1 MRARDKVSASLIVVG
16 VAVLAI
22 PLPGATIAFTDIT
35 SSSGT
40 GGPSWFGG
48 HGVEWA
54 DVTGDDR
61 PDFYVTMNFDTNMGE
76 LFYRNIN
83 GGTFAEEADAR
94 GIYNYDSGSHGGVW
108 ADLDNDGDYD
118 LVNGSYERNRAYE
131 NNGSGYFTDRTT
143 TCGFLNVN
151 LGTRGTLAFDYDKD
165 GDLDVFCNN
174 WEPNGE
180 ANELYRNDGN
190 WQFTSITNNGL
201 GGSTLGAQGATEGD
215 FDNDGDLDIL
225 LCRYGNGPLLLMRN
239 DNGTFTQLSPFA
251 STSPRQDG
259 ATFCDV
265 NNDGWLDVH
274 SMNSTYLGIGTA
286 KLFINNKNGT
296 FTEVSVPTGPG
307 FMAGFEDL
315 DNDGDW
321 DMVYPGDNKVYL
333 NDGSGTF
340 TASASFNPGTDMTKD
355 PRCVAFAD
363 IDNDGDMDF
372 FYAQKRYYNRMIR
385 NDLSD
390 GGNWFKVRLISPNN
404 QAGAFGAKVRTYT
417 AGQAGNPSAMISFRE
432 ARSNEGYLGQNDPV
446 LHFGV
451 GSRTTVDVQ
460 VTFLNGLTLTQSN
473 VSANQTVTF
482 NAGTAPPEKASNP
495 NPANGAT
502 KVRTSSSLSWTAGGG
517 AITHKVYFGTSNPPA
532 YQGEQAGTS
541 YNPGPMNRMTLHYWR
556 IDEVN
561 ANGTT
566 TGDPWT
572 FTTGSAFGDFDEDGD
587 VDLIDFGYLQRCYS
601 GSGVAPASGC
611 GNADLDGDN
620 DVDQADFNAFKNC
633 FGGADRPPG
642 C

>member
-1 MRARDKVSASLIVVG
+1 MISKKQVCTTLIATAAILWVS
-16 VAVLAI
+16 
-22 PLPGATIAFTDIT
+22 PLSGATIAFTDIT
-35 SSSGT
+35 SSAGT

-54 DVTGDDR
+54 DVTGDGR

-83 GGTFAEEADAR
+83 GSTFAEEANAR

-131 NNGSGYFTDRTT
+131 NNGSGYFTDRTA
-143 TCGFLNVN
+143 TCGFENVN
-151 LGTRGTLAFDYDKD
+151 LGTRGTLAFDFDKD

-174 WEPNGE
+174 WGPSGE
-180 ANELYRNDGN
+180 SNEFYRNNGN
-190 WQFTSITNNGL
+190 WTFTRIDNGL
-201 GGSTLGAQGATEGD
+201 RNIGGVQGSTEGD
-215 FDNDGDLDIL
+215 FDNDGDLDL
-225 LCRYGNGPLLLMRN
+225 LVCRGYGDDGPLLVMRN
-239 DNGTFTQLSPFA
+239 SGGNFTNVSSAVGL
-251 STSPRQDG
+251 G
-259 ATFCDV
+259 ATTTSQQGVVFCDV
-265 NNDGWLDVH
+265 NNDGWLDLHVQRDTG
-274 SMNSTYLGIGTA
+274 NSQLYLNDGD
-286 KLFINNKNGT
+286 GT
-296 FTEVSVPTGPG
+296 FTQVSVPSGPG
-307 FMAGFEDL
+307 FMAGFADL

-321 DMVYPGDNKVYL
+321 DLVYPGDNKVYL
-333 NDGSGTF
+333 NNGSGTF
-340 TASASFNPGTDMTKD
+340 TASATFNPGTIND

-363 IDNDGDMDF
+363 IDDDGDVDF
-372 FYAQKRYYNRMIR
+372 FYAQKRTYNRMIR
-385 NDLSD
+385 NDLSG
-390 GGNWFKVRLISPNN
+390 GGNWLKVQLISPNN
-404 QAGAFGAKVRTYT
+404 QAGAFGAKVKTYT
-417 AGQAGNPSAMISFRE
+417 AGQAGNPAAMISFRE

-473 VSANQTVTF
+473 VSANQTLMF
-482 NAGTAPPEKASNP
+482 NAGTAPPGKASNP

-502 KVRTSSSLSWTAGGG
+502 KVRTSAGLSWTAGGG

-541 YNPGPMNRMTLHYWR
+541 YSPGTMNRLTLYYWR

-566 TGDPWT
+566 PGDLWT
-572 FTTGSAFGDFDEDGD
+572 FTTGSASGDFDEDGD
-587 VDLIDFGYLQRCYS
+587 VDLIDFGHLQRCYS

-611 GNADLDGDN
+611 TDADLDDDN
-620 DVDQADFNAFKNC
+620 DVDQNDFNVFKNC
-633 FGGADRPPG
+633 FGGAGRPPG